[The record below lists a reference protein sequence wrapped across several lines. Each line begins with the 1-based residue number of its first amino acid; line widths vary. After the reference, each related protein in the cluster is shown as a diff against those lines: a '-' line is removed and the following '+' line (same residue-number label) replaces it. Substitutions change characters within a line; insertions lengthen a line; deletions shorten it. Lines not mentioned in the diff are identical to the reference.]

1 VDTEFVLYG
10 NSIRDEEKGPEL
22 VDGFGDL
29 ENLKQ
34 KRLGSPLDSLEQDL
48 KTALSD
54 EIEKGQAKLE
64 LNQDWLTIELNS
76 GLLFGSGSSASTPNI
91 IQVVS
96 RIYGVI
102 SPVDN
107 YIRVRG
113 YTDNRPINNE
123 IFSSNWQ
130 LSVSRATE
138 MLLALEKEGI
148 DPSRMAIEGYGEYAP
163 FATND
168 TEQGRAEN
176 RKVVIALSKYGRFSK
191 PEVEKKLLD
200 DSVKNEVDLNS
211 KLEEIEKQANAKDDN
226 TIKVINLPNGGIR
239 ITTREKEQ

>member
-1 VDTEFVLYG
+1 M
-10 NSIRDEEKGPEL
+10 
-22 VDGFGDL
+22 
-29 ENLKQ
+29 
-34 KRLGSPLDSLEQDL
+34 
-48 KTALSD
+48 
-54 EIEKGQAKLE
+54 
-64 LNQDWLTIELNS
+64 
-76 GLLFGSGSSASTPNI
+76 LFGSGSSASTRNI

-102 SPVDN
+102 SSVDN

-113 YTDNRPINNE
+113 YTDNRPIHNE
-123 IFSSNWQ
+123 MFSSNWQ

-138 MLLALEKEGI
+138 MLLALEKEWI

-191 PEVEKKLLD
+191 SKVEKTLLD
-200 DSVKNEVDLNS
+200 GSLQNEVDLSS
-211 KLEEIEKQANAKDDN
+211 KLEEIEKQPDAKDDN